1 MSPRSGSAARAAEL
15 GGAASAA
22 GLRVLLPVAR
32 LSMREAVSR
41 RLVLIGV
48 VLSVAFLGLF
58 AFGSAA
64 LYNVARDAV
73 PADSTDLAVGAT
85 IITVLGLYI
94 VRFLAA
100 LLAIFLSSSAV
111 ATEIDSGMLH
121 AVLARPLSRTS
132 WLAQRWLAY
141 IAITVGY
148 IVLMTGAVM
157 LIANTVADYVPLDA
171 VTALGVMSLEIAV
184 LLSLGLLTSTTWSAV
199 TSGVVTF
206 CLFGVAWL
214 AGVIELIGEQLRNQT
229 MQLIG
234 IATSLVMPSDALWR
248 GASFYLQP
256 PSVVSIAEGTPFTG
270 TAPPATTL
278 IVWSIGY
285 AVCLLALAAWRL
297 RHRDL

>member
-1 MSPRSGSAARAAEL
+1 MSPPPSGVRSAAHAARRRAAL
-15 GGAASAA
+15 A
-22 GLRVLLPVAR
+22 VTR

-48 VLSVAFLGLF
+48 VLSVAFLALF
-58 AFGSAA
+58 GFGFGA
-64 LYNVARDAV
+64 LYNNAARDV
-73 PADSTDLAVGAT
+73 VQPDRTELALGAT

-132 WLAQRWLAY
+132 WLAQRWLAF
-141 IAITVGY
+141 IVITVGY
-148 IVLMTGAVM
+148 VVLMTGAVM
-157 LIANTVADYVPLDA
+157 LIANGIADYVPLDA
-171 VTALGVMSLEIAV
+171 VTALSVMSLEIAV

-214 AGVIELIGEQLRNQT
+214 AGVIELIGEQLRNQP

-234 IATSLVMPSDALWR
+234 IATSLIMPSDALWR

-256 PSVVSIAEGTPFTG
+256 PSVVSLVEATPFTG

-297 RHRDL
+297 RQRDL